1 MSIKGNNALFLRFIT
16 TVVMSVI
23 LFGVVGT
30 SAQAS
35 STSQEAST
43 QVVTT
48 QREQKIPERALC
60 LIGGGGS
67 ALLGFA
73 SAGPLGYWGG
83 AAVGFAT
90 FCRDI

>member
-23 LFGVVGT
+23 LFGAVGT

-43 QVVTT
+43 QVLTT
-48 QREQKIPERALC
+48 QQEQKIP
-60 LIGGGGS
+60 GGS
-67 ALLGFA
+67 AILGFA

>member
-1 MSIKGNNALFLRFIT
+1 MAIKVNNTLFLRFAIA
-16 TVVMSVI
+16 VVMSVI
-23 LFGVVGT
+23 LFSAVGT
-30 SAQAS
+30 IAQAS
-35 STSQEAST
+35 STSQETST
-43 QVVTT
+43 QVLTT
-48 QREQKIPERALC
+48 QQEQKIPKRAMC

-90 FCRDI
+90 FCGDV

>member
-1 MSIKGNNALFLRFIT
+1 MSIKGNNTSLFLRFIT
-16 TVVMSVI
+16 TMVMSVI
-23 LFGVVGT
+23 LFGAVGT

-43 QVVTT
+43 QVLTT
-48 QREQKIPERALC
+48 QQEQKIPERALC

-67 ALLGFA
+67 AILGFA

-83 AAVGFAT
+83 SCSR
-90 FCRDI
+90 FCYFLS

>member
-23 LFGVVGT
+23 LFGAVGT
-30 SAQAS
+30 SAQDS

-43 QVVTT
+43 QVLTT
-48 QREQKIPERALC
+48 QQEQKIPERALC

-67 ALLGFA
+67 AILGFA